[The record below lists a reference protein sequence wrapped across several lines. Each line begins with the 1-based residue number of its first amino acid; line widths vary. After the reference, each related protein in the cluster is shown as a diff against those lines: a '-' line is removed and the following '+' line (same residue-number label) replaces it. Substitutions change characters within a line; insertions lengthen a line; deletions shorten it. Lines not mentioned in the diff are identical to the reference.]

1 MSSSSISPPPNT
13 SPDNHPPIPTKATA
27 KTIAVRSTYWQHE
40 PCWYA
45 VRRGRTGHWSGDRK
59 QSTLWSLSHSKNDT
73 GHGTQK
79 PVEAMRRPMENNAS
93 PGQAVYEPF
102 SGSGTSLIAAQ
113 TCGRVCLA
121 LEIDPLYVDMAVRR
135 WEAFAGDKAM
145 LEGAGK
151 TFEEIAREREGAG
164 NASR

>member
-1 MSSSSISPPPNT
+1 M
-13 SPDNHPPIPTKATA
+13 
-27 KTIAVRSTYWQHE
+27 RSTHWQHE

-45 VRRGRTGHWSGDRK
+45 VRKGRTGHWMGDRR

-93 PGQAVYEPF
+93 PGQAIYEPF
-102 SGSGTSLIAAQ
+102 SGSGTSLIAAE

-121 LEIDPLYVDMAVRR
+121 LEIDPLYVDRGPSALGGLRR
-135 WEAFAGDKAM
+135 G
-145 LEGAGK
+145 
-151 TFEEIAREREGAG
+151 
-164 NASR
+164 